1 MKNAIFFVLT
11 VLFFG
16 NNVLA
21 QDYCKQLKKEVTN
34 GTTFN
39 YCTPYDTTTI
49 PPIKVTR
56 SFSIDSDL
64 AFDNFVLNLQIS
76 SDLAEFFKKNPAGDG
91 EYDEKKL
98 VVDFDD
104 KTSYVD
110 NEILINYDL
119 MNDENIAVR
128 KVFIALDE
136 KTLPEFSGKTITK
149 FSFGG
154 MTRKLTPDSAKA
166 YRAFIKCMDDAHK

>member
-1 MKNAIFFVLT
+1 M
-11 VLFFG
+11 LFG
-16 NNVLA
+16 TGLNA
-21 QDYCKQLKKEVTN
+21 QDFCKKLKKDVTN

-39 YCTPYDTTTI
+39 YSIPYDTTTI

-64 AFDNFVLNLQIS
+64 AFDNFVLNLQIV

-119 MNDENIAVR
+119 LNDENLAVR
-128 KVFIALDE
+128 KVFISLDE
-136 KTLPEFSGKTITK
+136 KTLPDFSKKTISK

-154 MTRKLTPDSAKA
+154 MNRKITPDSGRA
-166 YRAFIKCMDDAHK
+166 YQAFIKCMDDAHK